1 MQTLECWR
9 STQFGDQKVISLLEQ
24 YPELFDLREEHS
36 LTARIAH
43 LKPYALT
50 GKNIWRLFMNAPN
63 LITDHETTIDSKIA
77 YIRNAMRAEVSDVV
91 KSTVFSHSLES
102 IQCRHVFLDRLGLY
116 KPRSPKADPLEP
128 NKNPRMH
135 LIYDTSDQAFASKTC
150 GVSPEEFEV
159 FQKLFAVEV
168 EKGKIGFDED
178 SFI

>member
-1 MQTLECWR
+1 
-9 STQFGDQKVISLLEQ
+9 
-24 YPELFDLREEHS
+24 
-36 LTARIAH
+36 
-43 LKPYALT
+43 
-50 GKNIWRLFMNAPN
+50 MNAPN
-63 LITDHETTIDSKIA
+63 LITDNVTTIDSKIA
-77 YIRNAMRAEVSDVV
+77 YIRNVMRAEVSDVV

-116 KPRSPKADPLEP
+116 KPRSLKADPLEP

-159 FQKLFAVEV
+159 FEKLFAVEL
-168 EKGKIGFDED
+168 EKGKISFDED